1 MVNVIKEALCL
12 NRVVAEKKEIIF
24 AQEDMIVPDSKP
36 DILNTI
42 STSGVVCI
50 YKKEIQEGKIKI
62 DGNVNTYIMYMPDGE
77 EEGVRGLNTSLD
89 FSENIEIPNCLE
101 GMQANIRTKIKSMEC
116 KVINGR
122 KIGIKVA
129 IEVQIKI
136 YNKEEIEIV
145 NDIPEM
151 NGIQMLKENV
161 TVNSLIGEGDNKIY
175 AKDTIQIDSIDLL
188 AEILKVNIDITDKDI
203 KVSYNKVLAK
213 AEANIKIMYLTED
226 NRVNQVTCRIPTVGF
241 IDIPNISEDNICDVN
256 YEIKNLVI
264 KPNAQE
270 EHSIYI
276 EMEIGVSCNVYEE
289 KQINFIQD
297 LYHPDINL
305 NIGKKQV
312 LTMSGKKTIKG
323 EKQIREK
330 INIKDVEG
338 MTLLDVDILPEII
351 KEDKIYSKILY
362 EGELGLKF
370 TFLKTNSQ
378 IETREAKIP
387 FDYVLEDLENAE
399 TMRTNNEI
407 EIKNQDFI
415 IQDGGNITSN
425 IDLGINTD
433 IYKVANM
440 NLIDTIEENGEREE
454 QDYSLIIYIVKKDD
468 TLWNIAKQFGST
480 VDDIARTNGI
490 ENRDLIMPSQ
500 KLYIPKY
507 IKTPAIVNG

>member
-312 LTMSGKKTIKG
+312 LTMSGKRTIKG

-330 INIKDVEG
+330 INIKDIEG

-362 EGELGLKF
+362 EG
-370 TFLKTNSQ
+370 
-378 IETREAKIP
+378 
-387 FDYVLEDLENAE
+387 
-399 TMRTNNEI
+399 
-407 EIKNQDFI
+407 
-415 IQDGGNITSN
+415 
-425 IDLGINTD
+425 
-433 IYKVANM
+433 
-440 NLIDTIEENGEREE
+440 
-454 QDYSLIIYIVKKDD
+454 
-468 TLWNIAKQFGST
+468 
-480 VDDIARTNGI
+480 
-490 ENRDLIMPSQ
+490 
-500 KLYIPKY
+500 
-507 IKTPAIVNG
+507 

>member
-1 MVNVIKEALCL
+1 
-12 NRVVAEKKEIIF
+12 
-24 AQEDMIVPDSKP
+24 
-36 DILNTI
+36 
-42 STSGVVCI
+42 
-50 YKKEIQEGKIKI
+50 
-62 DGNVNTYIMYMPDGE
+62 
-77 EEGVRGLNTSLD
+77 
-89 FSENIEIPNCLE
+89 
-101 GMQANIRTKIKSMEC
+101 MEC

-203 KVSYNKVLAK
+203 KVSYNKILAK

-241 IDIPNISEDNICDVN
+241 IDIPNIAEDNICDVN

-312 LTMSGKKTIKG
+312 LTMSGKRSIKG

-330 INIKDVEG
+330 VNIKDIEG
-338 MTLLDVDILPEII
+338 MTLLDVDVLPEII

-362 EGELGLKF
+362 EGEIELKF
-370 TFLKTNSQ
+370 TFLKSNSQ
-378 IETREAKIP
+378 IETRETKIP
-387 FDYVLEDLENAE
+387 FDYVIEDLENAE

-407 EIKNQDFI
+407 EIRNQDFI

-490 ENRDLIMPSQ
+490 ENRDLIMPGQ

-507 IKTPAIVNG
+507 IKKPAIVNG